1 MIPKPAS
8 PDSVLPVNS
17 FTTDDVVSLL
27 HENGWLSASP
37 SSEHL
42 AWCERATSL
51 LGPHSSGRE
60 ALAELLRL
68 IFCYDA
74 AAIIAKV
81 ESHTILSRH
90 AARRVLRELA
100 IALLDG
106 GPLTS
111 DHFKEIIEAM
121 KFSLDL
127 RSRDLFHPLRLALAG
142 RSGEGELDR
151 VILLLD
157 SAAAL
162 PFDVPVK
169 SARQRVLEF
178 CAALD

>member
-1 MIPKPAS
+1 MIP
-8 PDSVLPVNS
+8 DSNSAHSVAPVNP
-17 FTTDDVVSLL
+17 FTTDDVVSILRE
-27 HENGWLSASP
+27 HAWLSASP
-37 SSEHL
+37 AAEHL
-42 AWCERATSL
+42 VWCERAASL
-51 LGPHSSGRE
+51 LGPQCSDRE

-68 IFCYDA
+68 IFYYDA

-90 AARRVLRELA
+90 AARAVLRDLA
-100 IALLDG
+100 TALLDG

-111 DHFKEIIEAM
+111 DHFKEIIDAM

-157 SAAAL
+157 SAAVL

-169 SARQRVLEF
+169 CARQRILEF